1 MNYYINGNSALAVK
15 SAKEWMQ
22 INIYENSAEIV
33 WQQADKDYVKDIIFK
48 FNYAHCSREEFEQC
62 YNEAKDVMNG
72 YLI

>member
-1 MNYYINGNSALAVK
+1 
-15 SAKEWMQ
+15 MQ
-22 INIYENSAEIV
+22 INIYDTSAEIV